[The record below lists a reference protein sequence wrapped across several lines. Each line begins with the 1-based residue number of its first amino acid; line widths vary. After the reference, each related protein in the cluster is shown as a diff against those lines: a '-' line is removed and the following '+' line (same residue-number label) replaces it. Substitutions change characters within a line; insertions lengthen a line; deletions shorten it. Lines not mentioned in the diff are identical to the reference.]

1 MSNRLANKVA
11 LVTGASRGI
20 GAETARQLAAQG
32 ASVAITYNK
41 SADEAEAVAQRINGA
56 GGRAKAFRAH
66 AGEAGAADGVV
77 QAVVAEFGGLDILVN
92 NAGVFIPDALGDDP
106 AYSPNFDVNVRG
118 VYETTRAA
126 VPHLREGGRV
136 INIGS
141 FLGKKSL
148 PGYGAYNATK
158 AAVDSF
164 SRTWAHELASRQIT
178 VNTVS
183 PGSIDTAMNPDSPE
197 NPGAEF
203 QKSINPMGRYGKPA
217 DIAAAVVFLAGP
229 EANFVTGAN
238 IPVDGGVSA

>member
-1 MSNRLANKVA
+1 MSLRLANKVA
-11 LVTGASRGI
+11 LVTGGSRGI

-32 ASVAITYNK
+32 ATVAITYNA
-41 SADEAEAVAQRINGA
+41 SAEEAEAVAQEISAG
-56 GGRAKAFRAH
+56 GGRAKAFQAH
-66 AGEAGAADGVV
+66 AGEQGAADRLL
-77 QAVVAEFGGLDILVN
+77 QNVVAEFGGLDILVN
-92 NAGVFIPDALGDDP
+92 NAGVFVPDGLGEDP
-106 AYSPNFDVNVRG
+106 AYATNFDVNVRG

-164 SRTWAHELASRQIT
+164 SRTWAHELAAKQIT
-178 VNTVS
+178 VNTVA

-203 QKSINPMGRYGKPA
+203 QKGLNPMARYGKPA

-229 EANFVTGAN
+229 EANFITGAN